1 MTYLNQFCGSSQAFR
16 LYMYMWPSWIE
27 IKYNSIVYSSLA
39 FKMIASVLRAG
50 FVFVWEGRGSY
61 NFCGKGGACT
71 TSVGRAGLIQLC
83 GNGRACTTSV
93 GRAGLI
99 QLLWEGRDLY
109 NFCGKGGAH
118 TTLWKWPGLYNFCGK
133 GGARAHF
140 NDTSDF
146 WNGFEP
152 CHCDSLSSQRTKPR
166 EGKLRLGTYRLT
178 VKEKNDI
185 PLPAERLAHK
195 NLLTSASNFSTR
207 VYTVHSGTSTPPDV
221 LEMMS
226 SIYMYTTLWHHASN
240 FTQDLTVWVVIHYQE
255 YITELLWGT
264 PHVVST
270 HSYFHVSHARVITI
284 CSILKRH
291 PHPTTPACLH
301 STHATLLV

>member
-1 MTYLNQFCGSSQAFR
+1 MR
-16 LYMYMWPSWIE
+16 
-27 IKYNSIVYSSLA
+27 
-39 FKMIASVLRAG
+39 RAG
-50 FVFVWEGRGSY
+50 LI
-61 NFCGKGGACT
+61 NFCGKGGTCT

-93 GRAGLI
+93 GRAG
-99 QLLWEGRDLY
+99 
-109 NFCGKGGAH
+109 
-118 TTLWKWPGLYNFCGK
+118 PFCGK

-152 CHCDSLSSQRTKPR
+152 CHCDSLSFYQRTNPR

-178 VKEKNDI
+178 VKEINDI

-221 LEMMS
+221 LEMS